1 MKEQFLYSYSNTL
14 ENLQGCYLPW
24 SLILLYNNQHFRSQL
39 LFYREWQKTEVR
51 IRIVYVFKNLGKRFF
66 FLNQQTGVVTEKK
79 SEMNVTKY
87 GAEVG
92 T

>member
-1 MKEQFLYSYSNTL
+1 M
-14 ENLQGCYLPW
+14 
-24 SLILLYNNQHFRSQL
+24 I
-39 LFYREWQKTEVR
+39 EVR
-51 IRIVYVFKNLGKRFF
+51 IRIVYVFETLGKRFF

-79 SEMNVTKY
+79 SEINVTKY

>member
-1 MKEQFLYSYSNTL
+1 MLFALII
-14 ENLQGCYLPW
+14 
-24 SLILLYNNQHFRSQL
+24 ILLYNNQHFRSQL
-39 LFYREWQKTEVR
+39 LFYREKIEVR

-66 FLNQQTGVVTEKK
+66 FLNQQTVVVTEKK
-79 SEMNVTKY
+79 SDMNLTKY

>member
-1 MKEQFLYSYSNTL
+1 MKEHFLYSYSNTL
-14 ENLQGCYLPW
+14 ENLQGHG
-24 SLILLYNNQHFRSQL
+24 SF
-39 LFYREWQKTEVR
+39 FYREKKKIEVR
-51 IRIVYVFKNLGKRFF
+51 IRIVYVFKDLGKRFF